1 VARSWSE
8 RYLLFHTGPRFADL
22 HCHSIC
28 SDGTFSPEQLVEEA
42 VSRKLKALAITD
54 HDRID
59 SYELALPTA
68 RTSSLILGTG
78 VEFSAFWLGTSV
90 HVLGYDFLP
99 GADSLKALVARHAA
113 RREQRNRAILE
124 RMKGRGLS
132 CSYKELQQKF
142 PGAILG
148 RPHIAAWLIEQG
160 VVTDFQQAFQLYLR
174 EGGLV
179 YVAGE
184 TISVEETIQA
194 IHDGGGKAVLAH
206 PHLAEKGNMVKRLL
220 DQCPFDGIEV
230 YYGKFAES
238 VCQRWV
244 EMARKRKLLMTGGSD
259 FHGSVKPFLSLGSSW
274 VDEERFWQLFSNL
287 RAGLYGS
294 I

>member
-1 VARSWSE
+1 M
-8 RYLLFHTGPRFADL
+8 FHTGARFADL
-22 HCHSIC
+22 HCHSTC

-42 VSRKLKALAITD
+42 VARQLKALAITD

-59 SYELALPTA
+59 SYELALSKA
-68 RTSSLILGTG
+68 GASSLILGTG
-78 VEFSAFWLGTSV
+78 VEFSAFWSGNSV

-99 GADSLKALVARHAA
+99 GADSLKALAARHAH

-124 RMKGRGLS
+124 KMKGRGLS
-132 CSYKELQQKF
+132 CSYEELQQKF
-142 PGAILG
+142 PDAILG

-160 VVTDFQQAFQLYLR
+160 VATDFQHAFQLYLR

-194 IHDGGGKAVLAH
+194 IHEGQGKAVLAH
-206 PHLAEKGNMVKRLL
+206 PHLAAKGSMVKRLL

-230 YYGKFAES
+230 YYGKIAES
-238 VCQRWV
+238 LCQRWV
-244 EMARKRKLLMTGGSD
+244 EMARKRNLLMTGGSD